1 MGVLRYIPKVKEVID
16 NRSPDGGYYE
26 AECNECGNIFY
37 PKRSNAKYCSRSC
50 LVMHYRKE
58 QKKTLPKNSEKK
70 IIKLGN
76 KIFEG
81 GGLDMARFLK
91 DKYFT
96 ATDFRPIYIIKKE
109 LFALSYGEKI
119 QYNTLTVIRR
129 SERLYGLF
137 ERV

>member
-16 NRSPDGGYYE
+16 NRSPDGGFYE
-26 AECNECGNIFY
+26 AECDECSNIFY

-58 QKKTLPKNSEKK
+58 QKNTLPKNSEKK
-70 IIKLGN
+70 IVKLGS

-91 DKYFT
+91 ENYSI
-96 ATDFRPIYIIKKE
+96 ATDFKPIYIIKKE
-109 LFALSYGEKI
+109 LFSLKYNEKVK
-119 QYNTLTVIRR
+119 YNELTVIRR

-137 ERV
+137 DRV

>member
-16 NRSPDGGYYE
+16 NRSPDGGFYE
-26 AECNECGNIFY
+26 AECDECSNIFY

-58 QKKTLPKNSEKK
+58 QKNTLSKNSEKK

-81 GGLDMARFLK
+81 GGQDMARFLK
-91 DKYFT
+91 EKYFT
-96 ATDFRPIYIIKKE
+96 ATDFKPIYIIKKE
-109 LFALSYGEKI
+109 LFALKYNEKV
-119 QYNTLTVIRR
+119 QYNELTVIRR

-137 ERV
+137 KRD

>member
-1 MGVLRYIPKVKEVID
+1 
-16 NRSPDGGYYE
+16 
-26 AECNECGNIFY
+26 
-37 PKRSNAKYCSRSC
+37 
-50 LVMHYRKE
+50 
-58 QKKTLPKNSEKK
+58 
-70 IIKLGN
+70 
-76 KIFEG
+76 
-81 GGLDMARFLK
+81 MARFLK